1 MCEHSGGGALR
12 EQQRQREEG
21 SRCPVSGPMT
31 PLPRRLCRVD
41 PVPLTSPLGIELIR
55 APPPSPGLG
64 DRGPRRA
71 SLSASVLPGALGTP
85 WPLSIFVMLLAPL

>member
-1 MCEHSGGGALR
+1 MCEHGGGGALR

-21 SRCPVSGPMT
+21 SRCPVSGPTT
-31 PLPRRLCRVD
+31 PLPRSLCRVD

-64 DRGPRRA
+64 DQGPRRA
-71 SLSASVLPGALGTP
+71 ALSASVLPGALGTP